1 MSAPALPPADWIV
14 GIVFSNAPFG
24 CRLGTK
30 SRPGTPAALAT
41 PNRVRSGLAAAS
53 HTAHEQ
59 RNSEDDQQRGQCGP
73 TEEAVVGP
81 ADVEDGFE
89 EDESDHEYQ
98 CGREHE
104 VAALSDHAGVA
115 KAKTLQEQPQPYPA
129 GRD

>member
-14 GIVFSNAPFG
+14 GIVFSTH
-24 CRLGTK
+24 RLGVVWG
-30 SRPGTPAALAT
+30 RLRAAGGTPAALAT

-98 CGREHE
+98 C
-104 VAALSDHAGVA
+104 
-115 KAKTLQEQPQPYPA
+115 
-129 GRD
+129 